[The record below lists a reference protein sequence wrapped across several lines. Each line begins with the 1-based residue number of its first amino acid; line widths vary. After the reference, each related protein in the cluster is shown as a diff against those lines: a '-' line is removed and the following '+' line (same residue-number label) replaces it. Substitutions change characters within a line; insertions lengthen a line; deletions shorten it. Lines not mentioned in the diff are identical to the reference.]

1 MSYAKFRR
9 LAFRYNRLIER
20 SLRLESKIKSVK
32 PNTKEFD
39 MIFRDLVN
47 ARLECKETDK
57 KIFENHINSLHNE
70 QIRINQRTGDSLE

>member
-1 MSYAKFRR
+1 MSYSKFRR
-9 LAFRYNRLIER
+9 LAHRYNRLIER
-20 SLRLESKIKSVK
+20 SLRLESKMKSVK

-39 MIFRDLVN
+39 MAFRDLVN

-70 QIRINQRTGDSLE
+70 QIRNNQRTSDSLE

>member
-9 LAFRYNRLIER
+9 LAHRYNRLIER
-20 SLRLESKIKSVK
+20 SLRLEQKIKSVP
-32 PNTKEFD
+32 PNTYAFD
-39 MIFRDLVN
+39 MMFRDLVN